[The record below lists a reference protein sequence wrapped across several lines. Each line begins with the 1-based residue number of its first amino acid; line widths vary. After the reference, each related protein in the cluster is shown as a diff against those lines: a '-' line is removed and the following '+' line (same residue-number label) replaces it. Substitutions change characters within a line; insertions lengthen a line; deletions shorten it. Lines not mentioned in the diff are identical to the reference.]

1 MQGKAERRLR
11 ESRVGPSVVVV
22 VSTGWVVEMVELVDD
37 FAGVWTIVIGI
48 GRTSRVG
55 RSKDG
60 GGLEAWKPSLGQCA
74 ALRTD

>member
-37 FAGVWTIVIGI
+37 FAGVWTVYFREMDSADSNPDFKSGFKSIL
-48 GRTSRVG
+48 
-55 RSKDG
+55 
-60 GGLEAWKPSLGQCA
+60 GLTNRA
-74 ALRTD
+74 

>member
-22 VSTGWVVEMVELVDD
+22 VSKGWVVKMVELVDD
-37 FAGVWTIVIGI
+37 FAGVWTIVIGV

-55 RSKDG
+55 RSKDNVVA
-60 GGLEAWKPSLGQCA
+60 EAV
-74 ALRTD
+74 